1 MSRSFTLSGFGSS
14 ADGNTALTIANSVV
28 VSNATSNV
36 IVNPLS
42 VAIGN
47 SSVFNS
53 INATSYNGTANNSLY
68 LGGTAAASYVT
79 TSTIGGLTANN
90 TAYLGGLAASGYQ
103 TTAGLSANVATLAA
117 NNASYLGGVAA
128 ASYANTS
135 GAYTFTGIHSHNVG
149 GNTIYMA
156 NTTSN
161 WISWGTGGVAAPAV
175 TTKSAGTKLVLYDGI
190 GSTSV
195 DYALGIEGSHLWF
208 STTNTATGFKWYANT
223 TNIMTAN
230 TTGLYMTGTLAIN
243 SSGGALTANNS
254 AYLGGTAAASY
265 VTTSTIGGL
274 TANNATYFNGVA
286 SSGYIKRGGNIGNAN
301 LSAVASYSNTQV
313 VGFDVATNGP
323 GVSYGSMLIMNER
336 SDTSAQFVIDYA
348 SGHAYTRGILTST
361 PSLSAWNTLLDN
373 NNYNS
378 YSPTLTGTGASGTWG
393 INITGNAA
401 TVTNGLTTSNYS
413 SYALPLSG
421 GTMTGTITSS
431 ASSIAIGTSGG
442 ATRGYLYNDTSGF
455 GLLTSSGGWAVQV
468 QYGTNTVY
476 FPGYAYSAA
485 SLRAPIF
492 YDQDNTGYYVDGNNN
507 TWLNVIGVN
516 NYLYFTGISGAVNTT
531 STPLHYADVTNHVI
545 KPGSGNGTML
555 WQNYAGTTLAQ
566 NRLSDGYAFFPF
578 IYDQND
584 TGYYVDP
591 NGTANMY
598 YVYANARFS
607 TGYDSG
613 VTGSVSCNN
622 WFRTS
627 GGAGLY
633 FASYGRGI
641 NPSDGVISY
650 GNFCV
655 YGSGLNGWMGMGV
668 TTDNKTNLM
677 GNGTNWGVYN
687 AAIGQW
693 NMILDNA
700 GGSVTFQSN
709 VTAYSDVRLKQNIR
723 AIDDV
728 LKRRNTL
735 ALAAIKYER
744 DGRTRIGY
752 AAQTLRDNGCAE
764 FVREADD
771 ALKVVTG
778 LGTLSVDYGETAAVL
793 AAASKMTDD
802 RVEELEKRIAE
813 LEEIIR
819 KLGASQ

>member
-1 MSRSFTLSGFGSS
+1 
-14 ADGNTALTIANSVV
+14 
-28 VSNATSNV
+28 
-36 IVNPLS
+36 
-42 VAIGN
+42 
-47 SSVFNS
+47 
-53 INATSYNGTANNSLY
+53 
-68 LGGTAAASYVT
+68 
-79 TSTIGGLTANN
+79 
-90 TAYLGGLAASGYQ
+90 
-103 TTAGLSANVATLAA
+103 
-117 NNASYLGGVAA
+117 
-128 ASYANTS
+128 
-135 GAYTFTGIHSHNVG
+135 
-149 GNTIYMA
+149 
-156 NTTSN
+156 
-161 WISWGTGGVAAPAV
+161 
-175 TTKSAGTKLVLYDGI
+175 
-190 GSTSV
+190 
-195 DYALGIEGSHLWF
+195 
-208 STTNTATGFKWYANT
+208 
-223 TNIMTAN
+223 MTAN

-286 SSGYIKRGGNIGNAN
+286 SSGYIKRGGNIGSAN

-313 VGFDVATNGP
+313 VGFDIATNGP
-323 GVSYGSMLIMNER
+323 GVSYGAMLIMNER

-348 SGHAYTRGILTST
+348 SGHAYTRGIYTT
-361 PSLSAWNTLLDN
+361 APTLSAWNTLLDN

-378 YSPTLTGTGASGTWG
+378 YAPTLTGTGASGNWG

-421 GTMTGTITSS
+421 GTLTGTLYSS
-431 ASSIAIGTSGG
+431 TGSIIIGQASG
-442 ATRGYLYNDTSGF
+442 ANRGYLYNDTSGF
-455 GLLTSSGGWAVQV
+455 GLLTSGGSWAVQV
-468 QYGTNTVY
+468 QMSTNTVY
-476 FPGYAYSAA
+476 FPGYAYSAT

-492 YDQDNTGYYVDGNNN
+492 YDTDNTGYYVDGNNN

-516 NYLYFTGISGAVNTT
+516 NYLYFTGISGGVNTT

-598 YVYANARFS
+598 YVYANSRLS

-613 VTGSVSCNN
+613 VSGSVNCNS

-627 GGAGLY
+627 GGDGLY

-641 NPSDGVISY
+641 YPSDGVISY

-655 YGSGLNGWMGMGV
+655 YGSGLNGWQGMGV

-723 AIDDV
+723 AIDDI

-819 KLGASQ
+819 KLGASL